1 MADAKEVIIP
11 ITKRAREYG
20 YVIWKKNND
29 LQMRQLLG
37 KREEI
42 SVILFGGKHGTKRVD
57 WKYGRISIGYRWTRQ
72 IEEEKINFILR
83 INRRGELEI
92 TCK

>member
-1 MADAKEVIIP
+1 MANPKEVIIP

-20 YVIWKKNND
+20 YVIWKKSD
-29 LQMRQLLG
+29 EPQMRQLLG

-42 SVILFGGKHGTKRVD
+42 AIILFGGKHGTKRVD
-57 WKYGRISIGYRWTRQ
+57 WGRSRISIGYRWTRL
-72 IEEEKINFILR
+72 IEATQVDFVLQM
-83 INRRGELEI
+83 NRSGELEI